1 MARIRSSL
9 SYANVIATI
18 ALFLA
23 LGGGAYAAITLPKNS
38 VGAKQLKKNAVVSKK
53 VKNHSLLK
61 KDFKAGQLPPGPRG
75 LQGLQGLQ
83 GPKGDQGAAGTVP
96 GLVTTNGVA
105 KLSVGDS
112 RTLWAYGPFTI
123 TGTCTDGGV
132 SGFSMSLSAVSTEA
146 NSELY
151 NMEGSDNP
159 DFETVTGTGFTTD
172 TNTNVDFAAPSG
184 AALDVVIHLGVH
196 GLGADCWAAGFGIG
210 QG

>member
-1 MARIRSSL
+1 
-9 SYANVIATI
+9 
-18 ALFLA
+18 
-23 LGGGAYAAITLPKNS
+23 
-38 VGAKQLKKNAVVSKK
+38 
-53 VKNHSLLK
+53 
-61 KDFKAGQLPPGPRG
+61 
-75 LQGLQGLQ
+75 
-83 GPKGDQGAAGTVP
+83 
-96 GLVTTNGVA
+96 LVTTNGVA

-123 TGTCTDGGV
+123 TGTCTDLTGGN
-132 SGFSMSLSAVSTEA
+132 FQLRLSAVSTEA

-159 DFETVTGTGFTTD
+159 DVETLTGTSFATD